1 MKIVVNLAKLI
12 LYQRI
17 NTYDCDR
24 GEKPYGKSQEESVLC
39 INCTCHSDFHW
50 CIWQCGC
57 LLDKSLK
64 LTGVIKRGKS
74 SNEFKPLCI

>member
-17 NTYDCDR
+17 HTYDCDR

-39 INCTCHSDFHW
+39 INCACHSDFHW
-50 CIWQCGC
+50 CIW
-57 LLDKSLK
+57 
-64 LTGVIKRGKS
+64 
-74 SNEFKPLCI
+74 